1 MPCLELSYV
10 LYSDWM
16 FHCRGW
22 LSIKSSTI
30 IVVISLFNSKYQLV
44 TACALRRELIL
55 VAAAISCPPCVRP
68 GPEEPRAHIIGGS
81 GGIPNGRYSRRNHEP
96 LWNSEEEHLLTEPR
110 NTHRWRRHSKTVNS
124 TQRKIF
130 RLLGRRLEKK
140 AGQGN

>member
-1 MPCLELSYV
+1 M

-68 GPEEPRAHIIGGS
+68 GPEEPRAHM
-81 GGIPNGRYSRRNHEP
+81 
-96 LWNSEEEHLLTEPR
+96 
-110 NTHRWRRHSKTVNS
+110 
-124 TQRKIF
+124 QDA
-130 RLLGRRLEKK
+130 KK
-140 AGQGN
+140 VSLK